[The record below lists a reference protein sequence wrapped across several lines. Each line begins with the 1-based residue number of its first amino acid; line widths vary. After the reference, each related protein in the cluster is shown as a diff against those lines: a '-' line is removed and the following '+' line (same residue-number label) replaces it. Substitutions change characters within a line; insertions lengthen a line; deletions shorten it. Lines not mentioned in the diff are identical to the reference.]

1 MHSLNHLKI
10 FNDSD
15 TIVGTGD
22 ADAEVDNMEKL
33 LTQKRHVFYR
43 KEANKK

>member
-22 ADAEVDNMEKL
+22 AEVDNMEEL
-33 LTQKRHVFYR
+33 LTQKRCVLS
-43 KEANKK
+43 EGGQQEMI